1 MDVKEYQSGFYCKQN
16 FLKFL
21 IADVGLSLSNQTF
34 TCVDVEKRTGIHR
47 KKVGN
52 ALWHYKKVGVP
63 YFRRLQ
69 KKDSNGLIR
78 WKVTKSGEKAW
89 GEYFMRIRRG
99 FDLNRVSSK
108 IKRMPTHDT
117 IPFTKPK
124 IASDL
129 KISSIPQERLAD
141 YLGLTKYGVE
151 VGLTQEDLLKVA
163 SGLID
168 LQ

>member
-21 IADVGLSLSNQTF
+21 IADVGLSMPHQIF
-34 TCVDVEKRTGIHR
+34 TSSDVEERTGIHR

-69 KKDSNGLIR
+69 KKDPNGLIR

-124 IASDL
+124 NAEEL
-129 KISSIPQERLAD
+129 KVPPERLAD
-141 YLGLTKYGVE
+141 YLGLTKYGIE
-151 VGLTQEDLLKVA
+151 VMELTNGDLLKIA
-163 SGLID
+163 AGLMN
-168 LQ
+168 Q